1 MSQRALWE
9 VRVRRKHSSFFM
21 LLLPSHLPS
30 CAPAWVLYGLQSL
43 QRSTCSIT
51 GLSMGHS
58 PFGKY
63 LLCYRAAPSP
73 LTLLF
78 PLLFPLFFP
87 HPPSLILS
95 MLSPPQHFQPLL
107 RHFHRATASLADGL
121 SGGLWWV
128 PCKDSWSTC
137 VWHRASPG
145 LLPQR
150 PHLKLLCC
158 QALPF
163 TSSTA
168 SKGWAFVALIENYQS
183 YKLPNVFHCVHL
195 WEQSPLG

>member
-1 MSQRALWE
+1 MSIVGGQGQEETEQFLSAAP
-9 VRVRRKHSSFFM
+9 SFS
-21 LLLPSHLPS
+21 LLS

-63 LLCYRAAPSP
+63 LLCYRADPSP

-78 PLLFPLFFP
+78 PLLFPLFFL
-87 HPPSLILS
+87 HPSSLILS
-95 MLSPPQHFQPLL
+95 TLFPPQHFQPLL
-107 RHFHRATASLADGL
+107 RHFHRGTASLADGL

-128 PCKDSWSTC
+128 PRKVSWSTC

-150 PHLKLLCC
+150 PHLQPLCC
-158 QALPF
+158 QALPL
-163 TSSTA
+163 TSSTV
-168 SKGWAFVALIENYQS
+168 SKGWVFVALIGKYQS
-183 YKLPNVFHCVHL
+183 YKLPNVFHCVQL
-195 WEQSPLG
+195 REKSPLG